1 MSFID
6 PNDFLSAES
15 GKDSLDSGQDSP
27 QDSNLQQGGY
37 LDNTNL
43 TDSQPQDANPAI
55 SDPIKETY
63 SMDNLGTNPYV
74 PVDYLHGADE
84 TKDDGMDLIDRGIA
98 YHAQELLNDPDRS
111 SGLLIGVLKDQAN
124 LMGNPYVQNLLD
136 RHEAIGHFNGLGEA
150 NPWKD
155 YLVQTPDAMT
165 LGHGMPGGYDIAN
178 AIAQSTPDNLAA
190 APALSP
196 VSTQDGVKTP
206 DTQAGYLGQ
215 DSVLGGA
222 GIDLTNRYTPITN
235 STVNFISNREQGQ
248 NAPAALKIYY
258 DDGTSDGSKGGKPTI
273 GYGHLIKNEQELLEY
288 SQGITQQQAEELRKQ
303 DIQEAANKVSKAV
316 EVPLTQPQFDALTSY
331 VYNVGHLGP
340 NLTDKINRGDYEG
353 AATEMNV
360 NTQNHHY
367 LGGLES
373 RRQSERNLFRFG
385 DYGN

>member
-136 RHEAIGHFNGLGEA
+136 RHEAIGHFNTLGEA

-165 LGHGMPGGYDIAN
+165 LGHGMP
-178 AIAQSTPDNLAA
+178 QPD
-190 APALSP
+190 PALP
-196 VSTQDGVKTP
+196 GQQQLPRQQDLQSEQIIYTS
-206 DTQAGYLGQ
+206 Q
-215 DSVLGGA
+215 A
-222 GIDLTNRYTPITN
+222 GIDQIKRSEGFSSMPYP
-235 STVNFISNREQGQ
+235 
-248 NAPAALKIYY
+248 
-258 DDGTSDGSKGGKPTI
+258 DTSGNMTI
-273 GYGHLIKNEQELLEY
+273 GYGHKLQRQQADEYRNGISQQDAEILLQQDIKNAE
-288 SQGITQQQAEELRKQ
+288 SKVRNDIHVPMTQG
-303 DIQEAANKVSKAV
+303 
-316 EVPLTQPQFDALTSY
+316 QFDAAVDYTF
-331 VYNVGHLGP
+331 NIGHLGP
-340 NLTDKINRGDYEG
+340 KYQNYMNSGDYDRAGYELDGNSTLKG
-353 AATEMNV
+353 AQDRRATE
-360 NTQNHHY
+360 
-367 LGGLES
+367 
-373 RRQSERNLFRFG
+373 RNMHWNG
-385 DYGN
+385 VYTPPKQGY